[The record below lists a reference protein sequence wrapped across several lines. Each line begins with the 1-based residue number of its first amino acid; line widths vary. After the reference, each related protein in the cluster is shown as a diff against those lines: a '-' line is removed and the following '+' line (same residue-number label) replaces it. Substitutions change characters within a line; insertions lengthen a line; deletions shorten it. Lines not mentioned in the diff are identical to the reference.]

1 MRARSSY
8 FWITAPDANAKDRR
22 GNPLLV
28 LAAASDTLPVD
39 SIRALLDRG
48 ADVNAK
54 DSQGKTALDIAGQRG
69 ATPVVDFLLKAGAK
83 KGTLDPELVSTPQPA
98 GSVRGAVQRT
108 LPLLQRTDA
117 TFLRKSGCVSC
128 HHDSLPA
135 MAVVAARKK
144 GFAVDEQKSRDQVK
158 TIATYLDG
166 WRERALEGIGIPGG
180 ADTVSYILLGMAA
193 QNFAPNTATDAMARY
208 LKSKQ
213 LPEGRWWIFSQRPPL
228 ESNDIEVTATSMRAL
243 QVYGPKARQPE
254 YQKAVQAAAAWL
266 TKAQPK
272 TTDERAFQLLGIGW
286 VGADREAIRKAG
298 RGLLDEQ
305 RADGGWA
312 QLPTLASD
320 AYATGQALVALH
332 ESGALPVTD
341 AAYQHGSPLFTE
353 HAARG
358 RVLVCE
364 KQSYRHPA
372 VFRERLPA
380 RTRSVDISGG
390 HKLGNHGTG
399 TGDGR
404 ASQAHSKIRNNRR
417 RPIHA
422 RGSALVNTVLVCPR
436 VRGRMAMAN

>member
-48 ADVNAK
+48 ADVNAE
-54 DSQGKTALDIAGQRG
+54 DPQGKTAVDMAEQRG

-83 KGTLDPELVSTPQPA
+83 KGTADPELVWKPQPA

-108 LPLLQRTDA
+108 LPLLQRTDS

-128 HHDSLPA
+128 HNDSLSA

-144 GFAVDEQKSRDQVK
+144 GFAVDEQELRDQVK

-166 WRERALEGIGIPGG
+166 WRDRAFEGIGIPGG
-180 ADTVSYILLGMAA
+180 PDTVSYILLGMAA

-208 LKSKQ
+208 LKRKQ

-243 QVYGPKARQPE
+243 QIYGPKVCQPE
-254 YQKAVQAAAAWL
+254 YEKSVRAAAAWL
-266 TKAQPK
+266 AKAQPR
-272 TTDERAFQLLGIGW
+272 TTDERAFQLLGMEW
-286 VGADREAIRKAG
+286 AGADKEAIRKAG
-298 RGLLDEQ
+298 RALIGEQ
-305 RADGGWA
+305 RTDGGWA

-320 AYATGQALVALH
+320 AYATGQALVALY
-332 ESGALPVTD
+332 ESGVLSVTD
-341 AAYQHGSPLFTE
+341 AAYQRGVRFLLNTQFENGSWYVKSRAIAIQPYFESDFPHGRDQWISVAATSWATMALAPATE
-353 HAARG
+353 EP
-358 RVLVCE
+358 V
-364 KQSYRHPA
+364 K
-372 VFRERLPA
+372 
-380 RTRSVDISGG
+380 
-390 HKLGNHGTG
+390 
-399 TGDGR
+399 R
-404 ASQAHSKIRNNRR
+404 ATK
-417 RPIHA
+417 
-422 RGSALVNTVLVCPR
+422 
-436 VRGRMAMAN
+436 